1 MSGLKSDLGQR
12 KGNKVLADTDPIEAE
27 SQAVMPPKG
36 GKVRLLSFDDLDK
49 RTKPYQQAV
58 EFRDELMSERGGE
71 ANLDA
76 LRIRFIEDVA
86 ITSAMIRDAQV
97 RWLKGEQI
105 GISEIATLL
114 NSRRRDAEQIGGPE
128 PRDIPPSLAD
138 ITVAGFYFS
147 GE

>member
-1 MSGLKSDLGQR
+1 MPE
-12 KGNKVLADTDPIEAE
+12 DTATVEPG
-27 SQAVMPPKG
+27 SPPVAPSKG
-36 GKVRLLSFDDLDK
+36 GKVRLLSFEDLDK

-58 EFRDELMSERGGE
+58 ELRDELIGERGGE
-71 ANLDA
+71 SALDA
-76 LRIRFIEDVA
+76 MRIRFIEDVA

-128 PRDIPPSLAD
+128 PRDVTPD
-138 ITVAGFYFS
+138 ITTFMAS
-147 GE
+147 RAAQKASSAA